1 MNDLN
6 VVLEQF
12 VSDYPCENSASKWAT
27 SPRRSPWH
35 AVALS
40 IDRRFIG
47 AGGASLRLRI
57 WLSMT
62 RRSTDR
68 RGEVQITLNLA
79 NVSIYL
85 SGFERD
91 RQLLLPQL
99 TDPAQVFATIRT
111 K

>member
-1 MNDLN
+1 
-6 VVLEQF
+6 
-12 VSDYPCENSASKWAT
+12 
-27 SPRRSPWH
+27 
-35 AVALS
+35 
-40 IDRRFIG
+40 
-47 AGGASLRLRI
+47 
-57 WLSMT
+57 MT